1 MHRKN
6 GLPCALVAWLA
17 FGHIVRPARGSSAG
31 AGALQWLLGEGMP
44 LDTFFEQYWERR
56 PLHIRRKNDKYY
68 EGALAFSQDW
78 FLGCVD
84 KIVIDREV
92 DRQPANYIK
101 FRCMVFGSLSEVVG
115 MLKPAISEPVRY
127 LFSGRFQPKP

>member
-1 MHRKN
+1 MHRKV
-6 GLPCALVAWLA
+6 CALIACLA
-17 FGHIVRPARGSSAG
+17 FTRPANTQGSGAG
-31 AGALQWLLGEGMP
+31 AGALQWLLGDGIP

-84 KIVIDREV
+84 KGDIEHGKHVFWSSYSEGKRRSRRMV
-92 DRQPANYIK
+92 GVNSQRQ
-101 FRCMVFGSLSEVVG
+101 GSS
-115 MLKPAISEPVRY
+115 
-127 LFSGRFQPKP
+127 

>member
-84 KIVIDREV
+84 KGDIQHGKHVFWSSYSEGKR
-92 DRQPANYIK
+92 RS
-101 FRCMVFGSLSEVVG
+101 RRMVGV
-115 MLKPAISEPVRY
+115 K
-127 LFSGRFQPKP
+127 